1 MVGVA
6 GEEEG
11 FQSLVSN
18 GVADVDSHFVV
29 ELEVIVEELELG
41 LAQVQVALAVLV
53 DLVGNVHEHVN
64 EVHEFPKLTFVN
76 FGMNC
81 IIKHPR

>member
-1 MVGVA
+1 M
-6 GEEEG
+6 
-11 FQSLVSN
+11 VSN
-18 GVADVDSHFVV
+18 GVADADSHFVI

-53 DLVGNVHEHVN
+53 ELVGNVHEHVN
-64 EVHEFPKLTFVN
+64 AVNKFPKLKIVN

-81 IIKHPR
+81 IIKNPRRRT